1 MIIKSINRRQATHW
15 FASLLLGSML
25 VGCNQ
30 ANSEIATPVI
40 TPVKLWQVP
49 ELNASAQD
57 SFIAKID
64 ATDRASLSFQV
75 AGEIE
80 SLNVKM
86 GANVSKG
93 EVLALL
99 EPNDYQLTLDAK
111 RAEFELA
118 KTGFERAKQL
128 YKKKLIS
135 TDTYDQSE
143 TQYKAAQASL
153 KQAQADLKYTKIIA
167 PFDGVI
173 SMTFAKEHQVVA
185 ASQPVLNIINN
196 QELDVVFTV
205 PVSYVEENG
214 LENIE
219 FSPLTVTMDSRP
231 ELHVHAVFKEISTQP
246 DPDTNSYTATVTMER
261 PQTMNLLPGMA
272 AQVHASHSRQSTGL
286 SIADSAWLARTD
298 QTGELF
304 LFDQVTETIS
314 RVDVQFD
321 SNGKLVSGLSAG
333 DLIIEAG
340 VDRLVE
346 GQRVK
351 AWTKE
356 GGI

>member
-1 MIIKSINRRQATHW
+1 
-15 FASLLLGSML
+15 
-25 VGCNQ
+25 
-30 ANSEIATPVI
+30 
-40 TPVKLWQVP
+40 
-49 ELNASAQD
+49 
-57 SFIAKID
+57 
-64 ATDRASLSFQV
+64 
-75 AGEIE
+75 
-80 SLNVKM
+80 
-86 GANVSKG
+86 
-93 EVLALL
+93 
-99 EPNDYQLTLDAK
+99 LDAK

-173 SMTFAKEHQVVA
+173 SMTFVKEHQVVA

-231 ELHVHAVFKEISTQP
+231 ELHVPAVFKEISTQP

-314 RVDVQFD
+314 RVDVLFD
-321 SNGKLVSGLSAG
+321 SNGRLVSGLSAG